1 MTVKEIFENYD
12 NLSEDELIKKSNKRA
27 YVWNF
32 IMTFIIKHC
41 RGEKRGKRK
50 IDGFRKKIKIQ
61 EFEISEFSECK
72 VK

>member
-1 MTVKEIFENYD
+1 
-12 NLSEDELIKKSNKRA
+12 
-27 YVWNF
+27 
-32 IMTFIIKHC
+32 MTFIIKHC

-61 EFEISEFSECK
+61 EFEISECSEYK